1 MGKLDLESIANSLAG
16 LGQVRLK
23 SDACIRGKSPWAT
36 CNYCRDV
43 CPVGG
48 IELAKG
54 YPEIRECQRCGLCAV
69 ACPTGALADPERTHS
84 FYLARGQESIAATG
98 WACFTCSRQA
108 EEQKRDE
115 WIAASCLGAVAPEVM
130 VALAVKGQVAFS
142 YHTDRCAACPW
153 GPKGE
158 EVFLASFNWAQKTI
172 ASVGLSEQRLYKGST
187 FATLS
192 SNRKNPGNG
201 TGYAYGTAAMGRR
214 EFFRSLVRGIKLQ
227 GIKVELASSPSAQ
240 LVNVSRTA
248 ILQRAVMEARPTGGY
263 SANACLELASLEITG
278 PCYLCNICS
287 RLCPAGALQLI
298 EGELKFY
305 PARCT
310 HCGLCQAVCP
320 HHSLSWGENLSL
332 EMVAADGCCILATAT
347 EHRCNKCGETFRANL
362 WAEECMRCALNR
374 QLPGSGAGKEGG

>member
-1 MGKLDLESIANSLAG
+1 MDLETIVNSLAG
-16 LGQVRLK
+16 LGQVRLR

-36 CNYCRDV
+36 CNCCQEV
-43 CPVGG
+43 CPVRG
-48 IELAKG
+48 IDLAKG
-54 YPEIRECQRCGLCAV
+54 QPEIKECQRCGLCAV

-84 FYLARGQESIAATG
+84 FYLARGRESIAATG
-98 WACFTCSRQA
+98 QARFTCSRWP
-108 EEQKRDE
+108 EEQRRAD
-115 WIAASCLGAVAPEVM
+115 WIMAACLGAVAPEVI
-130 VALAVKGQVAFS
+130 VALAVEGQVAFR
-142 YHTDRCAACPW
+142 YHADRCAACPW
-153 GPKGE
+153 VHKGE
-158 EVFLASFNWAQKTI
+158 QLFLASFAWAQKTLT
-172 ASVGLSEQRLYKGST
+172 AMGVPEERLYRREAFSPLPSFHRKT
-187 FATLS
+187 TLGKEVDG
-192 SNRKNPGNG
+192 RD
-201 TGYAYGTAAMGRR
+201 TAAMGRR
-214 EFFRSLVRGIKLQ
+214 EFFRSLVRGIKLP
-227 GIKVELASSPSAQ
+227 GVKVELESSPSAQ

-320 HHSLSWGENLSL
+320 HHSLIWGENLSL

-362 WAEECMRCALNR
+362 WAEECLRCALNR
-374 QLPGSGAGKEGG
+374 QLPGRGAGKEGG